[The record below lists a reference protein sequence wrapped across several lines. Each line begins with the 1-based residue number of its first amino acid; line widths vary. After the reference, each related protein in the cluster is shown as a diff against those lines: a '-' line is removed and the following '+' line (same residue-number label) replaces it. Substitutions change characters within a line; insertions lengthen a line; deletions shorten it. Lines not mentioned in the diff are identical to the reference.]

1 MGVEARLTAERVDEI
16 LEKCLAGRPDTG
28 LIVEGILHKFEF
40 DPKQITRHEQ
50 EIGEMLDQLPLE
62 FHADCD
68 GGGAGMSFLQACV
81 DKHGNQW
88 GEHVVMEGLFA
99 LGIATGRVSFS
110 LPREMWPLL
119 PGSMPYFT
127 INQAREETGP
137 CDSI

>member
-1 MGVEARLTAERVDEI
+1 MEDARLTSERVDEI
-16 LEKCLAGRPDTG
+16 MKKCTAGRPDTG

-40 DPKQITRHEQ
+40 DPGQITRHEQ
-50 EIGEMLDQLPLE
+50 EIGQMLDQLPSE
-62 FHADCD
+62 FHAE
-68 GGGAGMSFLQACV
+68 GGGGMSFLQACV

-88 GEHVVMEGLFA
+88 GEHIHMEALFA

-127 INQAREETGP
+127 INQAREETGQ